1 MAQNH
6 IIEWVGIISAFVF
19 GVTMFFQG
27 HAIFH
32 GKYGYK
38 RTEREKNKMID
49 VRKQVE
55 DLFKK

>member
-6 IIEWVGIISAFVF
+6 IIDWIGVILALLFA
-19 GVTMFFQG
+19 VTMFCQG

-38 RTEREKNKMID
+38 HTEREKNKMIN
-49 VRKQVE
+49 VRK
-55 DLFKK
+55 